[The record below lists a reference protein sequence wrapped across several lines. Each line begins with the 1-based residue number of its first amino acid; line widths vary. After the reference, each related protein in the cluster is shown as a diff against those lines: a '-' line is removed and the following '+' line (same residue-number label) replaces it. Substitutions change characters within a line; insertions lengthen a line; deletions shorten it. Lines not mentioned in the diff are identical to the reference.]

1 MRIPAHLAV
10 AALVLA
16 AGCSSA
22 ATASAP
28 PKIPNAPFAAPIP
41 YPAARASIAKHMLR
55 AADFGA
61 TWYPAQTP
69 AVTLLTN
76 IPPGGI
82 SGARTFLTKD
92 HKAADGWKPDGGIA
106 ELVLNF
112 ASPAAAHRYLTT
124 TWLAIDR
131 GGRAGFVIGT
141 TAYALGFYGSR
152 AVTSPT
158 PRQIVRLAKHRANN
172 PS

>member
-10 AALVLA
+10 AALALA

-28 PKIPNAPFAAPIP
+28 PKIPNAPLAAPMS

-61 TWYPAQTP
+61 TWYQAQTP
-69 AVTLLTN
+69 AVTLITTF
-76 IPPGGI
+76 PAGAI
-82 SGARTFLTKD
+82 SGARTFLSKN

-106 ELVLNF
+106 EVVLNF
-112 ASPAAAHRYLTT
+112 SSPAAAHHYLRTR
-124 TWLAIDR
+124 WLAVDR
-131 GGRAGFVIGT
+131 GARAGFVIGT
-141 TAYALGFYGSR
+141 TAYALGFYGSH
-152 AVTSPT
+152 AVTAPT
-158 PRQIVRLAKHRANN
+158 PRQIVRLAKHRATS
-172 PS
+172 PR